1 MEASNV
7 MPLSDIQHEAQLTG
21 QETAIRRVADQM
33 HRLNHAIVQAVEAG
47 VSVELLRCSRY
58 HAGNGLW
65 GDQMQPIVTVREAGD
80 ARKE

>member
-1 MEASNV
+1 METSNV
-7 MPLSDIQHEAQLTG
+7 MPFADDRGADPLTG

-65 GDQMQPIVTVREAGD
+65 GDQMQPIVTVQQAG
-80 ARKE
+80 K

>member
-1 MEASNV
+1 METSNV
-7 MPLSDIQHEAQLTG
+7 MPFADDRGDDPLTG

-65 GDQMQPIVTVREAGD
+65 GDQMQPIVTVQQAG
-80 ARKE
+80 K